1 MPVTKPLDQPSHEND
16 FIYFGNRIKKK
27 KERKERKYLRSSSSS
42 SSSSN
47 SIIAW
52 MKFQSR
58 WWKKAIAKWKSYEID
73 GKKEKEA
80 NKHEKV
86 NGMVKW
92 NYLGHRR
99 TVDPNKVKGM
109 AKIENY
115 TYVKLNAHII
125 IWVDR

>member
-1 MPVTKPLDQPSHEND
+1 MN
-16 FIYFGNRIKKK
+16 KKN
-27 KERKERKYLRSSSSS
+27 
-42 SSSSN
+42 SN
-47 SIIAW
+47 
-52 MKFQSR
+52 QGGE
-58 WWKKAIAKWKSYEID
+58 KKAIAKWKSYEID

-109 AKIENY
+109 AKTENY
-115 TYVKLNAHII
+115 M
-125 IWVDR
+125 